1 MLWIG
6 FHLVKSPKKMFEN
19 SKQNLESDW
28 AKYLFTYH
36 IPMDQKA
43 MLLHII
49 SRAAANQAA
58 SNYAL

>member
-1 MLWIG
+1 
-6 FHLVKSPKKMFEN
+6 MFEN